1 MLGERKR
8 GQLLN
13 YRYEN
18 SVPGKPA
25 RDIYI
30 KNGQKILIK
39 YKRTE

>member
-30 KNGQKILIK
+30 KNGQKIPIK
-39 YKRTE
+39 